1 LADNLDYWRR
11 VLAVID
17 PQRSLR
23 EDEIEALY
31 APRPEA
37 PSEQLRNQLRL
48 AAVGFGDPEK
58 VLMCGA
64 RGSGKTTELVRLG
77 RLMRDDYVP
86 IRVDLAAALPSGSG
100 TVPLLAIFAIA
111 GLHALHAWKAPDADL
126 VEPRKRLDSALSALS
141 SVGEVASGLGELVSG
156 VAPLVTVFGVPAAAS
171 AGVAGV
177 AMGQMGLQLQK
188 LRDFART
195 LRGAELD
202 PANIAQ
208 TRDLVETVNSLFQ
221 QLQVLTG
228 RPALLLAD
236 GLDKQDELEDVFA
249 ALESPDLIQR
259 IQVPVVLTGPVNLR
273 HDPRFRGLRNHFRN
287 EILFNVAVRKPPGD
301 AHPAGEQVLMDLYE
315 RRRKAANLPEDLFQA
330 EDIRRAASMSA
341 GIVRDFLSILY
352 DAGLEAFSEG
362 RDLVTTQDLE
372 TGVRKLR
379 QMMQMALNSDR
390 IVLLGRVL
398 KKRVLPP
405 GMEASRLLYE
415 NYVACYPNGDVWYRP
430 HEVLVDYVTRNQDS
444 RG

>member
-1 LADNLDYWRR
+1 
-11 VLAVID
+11 
-17 PQRSLR
+17 
-23 EDEIEALY
+23 
-31 APRPEA
+31 
-37 PSEQLRNQLRL
+37 
-48 AAVGFGDPEK
+48 
-58 VLMCGA
+58 M
-64 RGSGKTTELVRLG
+64 
-77 RLMRDDYVP
+77 
-86 IRVDLAAALPSGSG
+86 
-100 TVPLLAIFAIA
+100 
-111 GLHALHAWKAPDADL
+111 
-126 VEPRKRLDSALSALS
+126 
-141 SVGEVASGLGELVSG
+141 
-156 VAPLVTVFGVPAAAS
+156 TVFGVPAAAS
-171 AGVAGV
+171 VGVTGV

-202 PANIAQ
+202 PANIEQ
-208 TRDLVETVNSLFQ
+208 TRDLVETVNGLFR
-221 QLQVLTG
+221 QLQALTG

-259 IQVPVVLTGPVNLR
+259 IEVPVVLTGPVNLR

-301 AHPAGEQVLMDLYE
+301 AHAEGEQVLMDLYE
-315 RRRKAANLPEDLFQA
+315 RRRAAAALPKDLFQ
-330 EDIRRAASMSA
+330 DSDLRHAASMSA

-362 RDLVTTQDLE
+362 RDIVTSEDLA

-430 HEVLVDYVTRNQDS
+430 HEVLVDYVTRNQES